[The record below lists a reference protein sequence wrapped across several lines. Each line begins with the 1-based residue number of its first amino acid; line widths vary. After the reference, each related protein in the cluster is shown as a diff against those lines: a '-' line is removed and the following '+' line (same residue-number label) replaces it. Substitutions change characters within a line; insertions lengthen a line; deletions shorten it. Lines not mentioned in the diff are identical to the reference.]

1 MTVDSVSSGLVI
13 GDSVSSGLMT
23 VDAVWPAG
31 LLAMGDELSSTLS
44 IVCVSSTSGPLVPYS
59 LLTHGQ

>member
-44 IVCVSSTSGPLVPYS
+44 IVCVPSTSGPLVPYS